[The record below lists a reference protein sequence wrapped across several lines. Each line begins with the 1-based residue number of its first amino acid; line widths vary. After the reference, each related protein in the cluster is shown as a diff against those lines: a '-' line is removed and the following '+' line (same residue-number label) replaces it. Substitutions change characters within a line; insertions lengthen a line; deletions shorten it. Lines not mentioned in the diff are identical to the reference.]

1 MQEQI
6 LFFFQGISS
15 GFLDVLFEIVT
26 LFGEQEVFI
35 AIIGYI
41 FWNISQKKGIALGI
55 VLLSSVTLNESI
67 KLIIKAPRP
76 FQVLDSIEGK
86 RLATAEGYAFP
97 SGHTQSASVFYPSLA
112 YIVRKKWY
120 TLAAIILSLLVGL
133 SRVYL
138 GVHWPIDAA
147 AGFVLGVFI
156 AALLFPLIM
165 KWLDSEKIFRIITV
179 GLGSITF
186 IVSVTLAILETFSI
200 TPAELYSNLMKST
213 ALFSGLLFASY
224 FSMNHIKFSNDGT
237 SGIKILR
244 YIIGLATSFVI
255 LSISKLIIPDIAIL
269 DFSRYFLTAIWA
281 FALFPFIG
289 IRLGLFKRST
299 E

>member
-6 LFFFQGISS
+6 LFFFQDISS
-15 GFLDVLFEIVT
+15 GFLDLLFKIIT
-26 LFGEQEVFI
+26 LLGEQEVFI

-41 FWNISQKKGIALGI
+41 FWNISRKKGMTLGI

-76 FQVLDSIEGK
+76 FQVLDNIEGK

-147 AGFVLGVFI
+147 VGFVLGIFI
-156 AALLFPLIM
+156 AALLFPLIL
-165 KWLDSEKIFRIITV
+165 KWLDNEKFLKILTL
-179 GLGSITF
+179 GLGSIAL
-186 IVSVTLAILETFSI
+186 IVSVTLTLLETFSV
-200 TPAELYSNLMKST
+200 TPEELYSNLMKST

-224 FSMNHIKFSNDGT
+224 FSEIHIKFSNEG
-237 SGIKILR
+237 SFGIKIVR
-244 YIIGLATSFVI
+244 YFIGLATSFII
-255 LSISKLIIPDIAIL
+255 LSVSKLILPDISIL
-269 DFSRYFLTAIWA
+269 AFCRYFLTAIWA
-281 FALFPFIG
+281 FAIFPFIG
-289 IRLGLFKRST
+289 MRVGLFKRSN

>member
-76 FQVLDSIEGK
+76 FQVLNSIEGK